1 LLWRRLFFLKTG
13 SIRLWLGVIEFV
25 ICSTFLG
32 KGKNFQRRHK
42 QNTRNWNEKKICS
55 SKKCENV
62 KVGSVFGIENVPIRL
77 CTVLNTILNTNI
89 IHSWLLHKL
98 LYLDLEHKWQCRLTY
113 VLCIKVRRVCRMFSI
128 QNVNVYCD
136 LNLI

>member
-1 LLWRRLFFLKTG
+1 MICSGEDFFFLKTG

-62 KVGSVFGIENVPIRL
+62 KVGSVFGIENVPIRF
-77 CTVLNTILNTNI
+77 
-89 IHSWLLHKL
+89 
-98 LYLDLEHKWQCRLTY
+98 
-113 VLCIKVRRVCRMFSI
+113 FSVFKY
-128 QNVNVYCD
+128 NFKYKYYTFLAVT
-136 LNLI
+136 